1 MFSSPRQGVDEN
13 YSASPRGNSSFGM
26 TAGRKRQMSD
36 EWKERARARLAR
48 GDITHRQ
55 AEKQMGAGSG
65 TISRMLD
72 PDKPQRTSEFVDALS
87 AVLGI
92 DLPITETRGADEE
105 QVIARF
111 RALGPGER
119 EAVLRIL
126 GLAKRDPD

>member
-1 MFSSPRQGVDEN
+1 
-13 YSASPRGNSSFGM
+13 M

-36 EWKERARARLAR
+36 EWKERARARLAV

-55 AEKQMGAGSG
+55 AEKRMNAGSG

-72 PDKPQRTSEFVDALS
+72 LDKPQRTSEYVDALS
-87 AVLGI
+87 EILGI

-119 EAVLRIL
+119 DAVLRIL